1 MRLDLIA
8 YISAWIA
15 ALCVMLGS
23 SGCSSSAGWRVEFG
37 VSPVNQ
43 LDNTAQFRAREQGA
57 ERAEGNVKAVSGSR
71 Y

>member
-8 YISAWIA
+8 YVIAWLG
-15 ALCVMLGS
+15 ALIVMLGG
-23 SGCSSSAGWRVEFG
+23 SGCSSSSGWRVEFG

-43 LDNTAQFRAREQGA
+43 LDNSAQFRARTDE
-57 ERAEGNVKAVSGSR
+57 EHAEGNVKTVRRNR